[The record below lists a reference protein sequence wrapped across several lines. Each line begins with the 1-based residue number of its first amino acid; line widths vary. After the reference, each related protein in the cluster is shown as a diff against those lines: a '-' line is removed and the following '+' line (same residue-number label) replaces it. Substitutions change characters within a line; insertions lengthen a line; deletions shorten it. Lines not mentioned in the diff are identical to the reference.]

1 MRALKMLLLTTA
13 MVIVCSCSKE
23 ENEHEIDHSMLLGE
37 WNLTEFSY
45 SGTSSLTDGGE
56 TSSLSYSAEAVDMD
70 ARVKFVDETNYTTA
84 GRYTITLTTTMD
96 GEIIVQQ
103 YPFSDITGSGTYK
116 IEGNRM
122 ISQPQSSAY
131 QDEMQ
136 LMNSSE
142 VIIRELTSS
151 RMVLVMEMHTVAE
164 EEGMQAEITLD
175 MIQILTR

>member
-1 MRALKMLLLTTA
+1 MRALKMLLFTTA
-13 MVIVCSCSKE
+13 MVVVCSCSKE

-45 SGTSSLTDGGE
+45 SGTSSLTEGGE
-56 TSSLSYSAEAVDMD
+56 TTSLSYSAEGVDID
-70 ARVKFVDETNYTTA
+70 ARVNFVDETKYTTA
-84 GRYTITLTTTMD
+84 GSYTIILTTIMD
-96 GEIIVQQ
+96 GETIVQR

-122 ISQPQSSAY
+122 TTRPQSSAY
-131 QDEMQ
+131 QEQMQ

-164 EEGMQAEITLD
+164 EEGMEAEMTLD